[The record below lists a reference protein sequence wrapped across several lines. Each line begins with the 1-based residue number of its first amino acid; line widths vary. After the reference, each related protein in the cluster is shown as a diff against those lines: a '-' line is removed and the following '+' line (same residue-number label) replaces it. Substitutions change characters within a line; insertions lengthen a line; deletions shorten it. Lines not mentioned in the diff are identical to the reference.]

1 MNKLKQFLADF
12 NISTHTLVAVFGM
25 FTAFLAID
33 ASARGIVFGF
43 LSKHPFYSLAFG
55 FAAFASAKYSGSHST
70 QGVVGIIASAPKQD
84 VAAAI
89 TAVAAETK
97 PVVVSPLVPNLQN
110 VVDAAAAKT
119 PIPDPLNVVE
129 VDHVKEGSEP

>member
-33 ASARGIVFGF
+33 ASARGIVFDF
-43 LSKHPFYSLAFG
+43 LGKHPFYSLAFG

-70 QGVVGIIASAPKQD
+70 QGVVGIIANTSKQD
-84 VAAAI
+84 VATAI
-89 TAVAAETK
+89 NAVAAETK
-97 PVVVSPLVPNLQN
+97 PVAAPAPDLQN

-119 PIPDPLNVVE
+119 PE
-129 VDHVKEGSEP
+129 VKP